1 MKKTVATVMLVV
13 MFLLVPATNMTVL
26 AEDGKV
32 VELYALPINGFYSQ
46 GSDSP
51 ATVYEEANGNQYLKL
66 AYKNSNYTS
75 FYFDITKVI
84 DQDGIYKFEAD
95 IRYNG
100 DFETD
105 NVFMTIF
112 SDSEAMTQT
121 IATDGKALNSMVS
134 PIKNSSWKKLSVIFT
149 MEDFYLKGYEYL
161 KFGFNTMGLEKN
173 YMDMDNISI
182 TRCSE
187 MTFGTKNIDTGKNG
201 DFQAFEDEYD
211 FGEEGWHAAETYYAN
226 GDASDNEIVSF
237 GNNRVL
243 KMFTSTGASTTITK
257 ALNLAVSKS
266 GWYKLS
272 FKAKA
277 GANFYTDNIGF
288 RISDETGNGAH
299 VGETIMPFSAI
310 NKEDWVTIEAPFYVN
325 HNSSSPWINLD
336 LWVFTHNDNVEHQ
349 SDNNYL
355 LIDDIQIMKKAS
367 GGEWSENLFAKG
379 NISGFKESQGQK
391 VENVVYGELIKK
403 YPYVKHVIDI
413 HALEQF
419 ETGKKL
425 MTNCVEQDWWGT
437 VSEDIGAEMVD
448 IDGYH
453 AALLTHDGKQVTKTF
468 SSLSYVFNFVEFS
481 TQKYYT
487 LDFDYKIDI
496 EDTDVIRVA
505 FIGSENLDD
514 YMINLVEAT
523 TGVNY
528 TEGVNKDLYSY
539 VIEEKEDGW
548 CHLRLIFKPNIDF
561 KSRVT
566 TLRFLN
572 QTNFNQNNKFYVANI
587 ELTEY
592 SDTEY
597 PAYALDNNQETK
609 AVAQDSVIGIIG
621 IVGIALTLLVIGAIV
636 IGQKRKESGS
646 DKNEK

>member
-1 MKKTVATVMLVV
+1 MKKTVAAIMLVV
-13 MFLLVPATNMTVL
+13 MFLLVPTTNMTVL
-26 AEDGKV
+26 ANDEKV
-32 VELYALPINGFYSQ
+32 VELYALPINGFQSQ

-51 ATVYEEANGNQYLKL
+51 ATVYEESNGNQYLRL
-66 AYKNSNYTS
+66 SYKNSDYST
-75 FYFDITKVI
+75 FYFDITKAI

-95 IRYNG
+95 IRCNA
-100 DFETD
+100 DLETN
-105 NVFMTIF
+105 NVFMSIF
-112 SDSEAMTQT
+112 SDNEALSQT
-121 IATDGKALNSMVS
+121 IATNGKALNSMVS
-134 PIKNSSWKKLSVIFT
+134 PIKNSNWKKLSVIFT
-149 MEDFYLKGYEYL
+149 IEDFYIKGYEFL

-173 YMDMDNISI
+173 YIDVDNISI
-182 TRCSE
+182 SRCSE

-211 FGEEGWHAAETYYAN
+211 FGAEGWHADETYYAN
-226 GDASDNEIVSF
+226 ASAAENEIVSF

-243 KMFTSTGASTTITK
+243 KLFTSNGTSTSITK
-257 ALNLAVSKS
+257 ALNLNVAKP

-277 GANFYTDNIGF
+277 GENFYTNNIGF
-288 RISDETGNGAH
+288 RISDNTGTGAH
-299 VGETIMPFSAI
+299 VGETNVSYSAI
-310 NKEDWVTIEAPFYVN
+310 NKDEWVTVETPFYVN
-325 HNSSSPWINLD
+325 SASSSPWLNLD
-336 LWVFTHNDNVEHQ
+336 LWVFTHNDDAEHQ

-355 LIDDIQIMKKAS
+355 LIDDIQVVKKAS
-367 GGEWSENLFAKG
+367 GGDWSENLFEKG
-379 NISGFKESQGQK
+379 DISGFRESQGQK
-391 VENVVYGELIKK
+391 ISNIVYGELVKK
-403 YPYVKHVIDI
+403 YPYVKHIIGIDT
-413 HALEQF
+413 LDKF
-419 ETGKKL
+419 KTGKKFIA
-425 MTNCVEQDWWGT
+425 NCAEEDWWGT
-437 VSEDIGAEMVD
+437 MSNDISAEMVD

-481 TQKYYT
+481 TKKYYT
-487 LDFDYKIDI
+487 LDFDYKLDI
-496 EDTDVIRVA
+496 EDTDIIRVA
-505 FIGSENLDD
+505 FIGSANQDD
-514 YMINLVEAT
+514 YMMDLTKAT
-523 TGVNY
+523 PGVNY
-528 TEGVNKDLYSY
+528 TKGVNKELYSY

-597 PAYALDNNQETK
+597 QAYELNNSVDAEP
-609 AVAQDSVIGIIG
+609 VAQDSVIGIIG
-621 IVGIALTLLVIGAIV
+621 IVGIVATLLVIGALV

-646 DKNEK
+646 DKHEK